1 MRRLGVKY
9 DPQQLR
15 LGKPLI
21 VGVRKLVPTYAT
33 CLFGYYII
41 NMLLQSL
48 RVEPHNTKPLNMH
61 SHAERGNK
69 NNQEIL

>member
-9 DPQQLR
+9 EPQQLR

-21 VGVRKLVPTYAT
+21 VGVRKLIPTYII
-33 CLFGYYII
+33 CLFRYII
-41 NMLLQSL
+41 NILLQPL
-48 RVEPHNTKPLNMH
+48 RVEPHNTKHLNIH
-61 SHAERGNK
+61 IHAERGNK